1 MKRFLRFFMPVL
13 FCLFTIAVSAQVEK
27 RDLAKR
33 VAACRDKA
41 EQFKPSASVGKT
53 SVAAKLMQVRADE
66 REEVLLLDSV
76 ISNKVRYYYEYN
88 QYGYLVSAKEYNYN
102 SDAWE
107 LDCDV
112 NSSFSVEFEFNSD
125 GRCVRR
131 SDYACNA
138 DGSKG
143 EEFYRVE
150 ASYNDGYREKVYGKD
165 SQMESEG
172 LLLKS
177 EIAFDKWNNLVLWKK
192 YGVCSGEDYRDE
204 WNIQVMVEQH
214 FTGKVYP
221 DSFELELNDY
231 IEFDDLVYDSKL
243 DDLYCDYRLVF
254 GNGAGYNLRAWKRDV
269 QKNATGEVWAE
280 YEIDESYDYAFELPS
295 SYDDLW
301 QPSVKTVIEYNDAK
315 NRFVSIQRISYYTLA
330 EGYDPSYDVTEAM
343 TRTVIE
349 SDTLKRTLTYDS
361 LYRLT
366 SYLCKWDDGYGHDEY
381 EHVEYTY
388 YDDFANE
395 ISLDEFK
402 NSFIEYYITGKGYS
416 EDVHC
421 CLGEFYGHVAKST
434 SYSRYGFE
442 EIEYDSYN
450 SDGNPLHATYK
461 EVEYSDAERGEDLNG
476 DGVISTE
483 RSVVS
488 GEITYTY
495 RPDGALD
502 YYVDANADNAEY
514 LKMANI
520 YDEYGRHCGF
530 AEYNGA
536 SAEGPWSLYF
546 EEAYILDAD
555 GNKVGYYYRHC
566 DGSGYWRGYKYVYD
580 SEYNVDSSTGEWVS
594 YASYATRSATEYEEG
609 YNDISYTEDG
619 WSYSGYVEVSNGVI
633 VVGELEKRLQADVSV
648 SDVNLNSFE
657 FPYSPFDDGMSV
669 SNYWEVVRYY
679 ERYEWD
685 TDLNDW
691 RMFEAGGLKTYK
703 SAENEITRELYLF
716 DDEAGEPV
724 LESRIIYTTDAQG
737 RVIAKK
743 DENNDCHY
751 SYTYLNDENDYLSEY
766 VVTKPSTGVTL
777 EHRIYYYSTGLYT
790 PPMTDIDE
798 PTTAVA
804 RIENGMIMA
813 SGIIRVY
820 DMQGRLVVDG
830 AEAVSVPSPGIYVV
844 DVAGVRC
851 KVSVK

>member
-1 MKRFLRFFMPVL
+1 MKRFLSLFVSAL
-13 FCLFTIAVSAQVEK
+13 FCIFAVTVSAQVGTGGMAGK
-27 RDLAKR
+27 IAK
-33 VAACRDKA
+33 CRSKA
-41 EQFKPSASVGKT
+41 VQLRKELSKQKAPITK
-53 SVAAKLMQVRADE
+53 KLMQVRADE

-76 ISNKVRYYYEYN
+76 ISNRVRYYYEYN

-165 SQMESEG
+165 SEMESEG

-177 EIAFDKWNNLVLWKK
+177 ELAFDKWNNLVLYKK
-192 YGVCSGEDYRDE
+192 YDVCTGEDDLEE
-204 WNIQVMVEQH
+204 WNLRWMVEQH
-214 FTGKVYP
+214 FSGKVYP
-221 DSFELELNDY
+221 DSFELDLDEITDP
-231 IEFDDLVYDSKL
+231 EDLVYDEEL

-254 GNGAGYNLRAWKRDV
+254 RYNDLRAWKRDV
-269 QKNATGEVWAE
+269 QKSATGEVWAE

-315 NRFVSIQRISYYTLA
+315 NRFASVDKISYYMS
-330 EGYDPSYDVTEAM
+330 ESDVSSDYVSSDYVSS
-343 TRTVIE
+343 VIV
-349 SDTLKRTLTYDS
+349 SDTLSRTFTYDS

-366 SYLCKWDDGYGHDEY
+366 SYQSKSEGEY
-381 EHVEYTY
+381 ERNEYTY

-402 NSFIEYYITGKGYS
+402 NAFIEYYITGKGFS
-416 EDVHC
+416 EKTHC
-421 CLGEFYGHVAKST
+421 CQGEFYGHVAKNT

-450 SDGNPLHATYK
+450 SEGNPLHATYK
-461 EVEYSDAERGEDLNG
+461 EVEYSDAECGEDLNG

-502 YYVDANADNAEY
+502 YYVDANADDAEY

-546 EEAYILDAD
+546 EEADVFDAD
-555 GNKVGYYYRHC
+555 GNKVGYYYRYC
-566 DGSGYWRGYKYVYD
+566 DGSGYWGGYKYVYD
-580 SEYNVDSSTGEWVS
+580 SNYSVDNSTGEWVS

-619 WSYSGYVEVSNGVI
+619 WSYSGYVDVSNGVI
-633 VVGELEKRLQADVSV
+633 VGGELTKYELSDVSV

-657 FPYSPFDDGMSV
+657 FPYSPFEMDRS
-669 SNYWEVVRYY
+669 WERSPSYEVYN
-679 ERYEWD
+679 ERYIWD

-691 RMFEAGGLKTYK
+691 RMYGAGGLKTYK
-703 SAENEITRELYLF
+703 SAENEITYDLF
-716 DDEAGEPV
+716 GYEAGEPV

-737 RVIAKK
+737 RVIAEK
-743 DENNDCHY
+743 DENFDCNY

-766 VVTKPSTGVTL
+766 VVTKPSTGVIL
-777 EHRIYYYSTGLYT
+777 EHRIYYYSTGLYI

-798 PTTAVA
+798 PTAAVA

-830 AEAVSVPSPGIYVV
+830 AEAVSVPSPGIYIV

-851 KVSVK
+851 KISVK